1 MTPAAPRRTL
11 VVRSLV
17 GLLAVAVLAL
27 SPLRAAAGGGPSS
40 GPGAPA
46 AVPAPKPA
54 GAQESCAEA
63 VAEQVQRRYDAIHD
77 LRARFIQRTRRVSLG
92 TAASDAL
99 QTEGEV
105 VFAKPGRMRWDYQK
119 PAHSLVVSDGTT
131 LWIYDPVA
139 HEVQELPLGP
149 QFLSGAAIEF
159 LLGEG
164 RILDEFRVSAS
175 GCGTS
180 AVTLRLVPRRDAP
193 YEHLE
198 LVADPATGEVRETS
212 VVDLFGN
219 RTEIQLE
226 HVRVDTG
233 PAASVFRFVPPK
245 GTRVLSVPP
254 AS

>member
-1 MTPAAPRRTL
+1 
-11 VVRSLV
+11 
-17 GLLAVAVLAL
+17 VA
-27 SPLRAAAGGGPSS
+27 
-40 GPGAPA
+40 
-46 AVPAPKPA
+46 
-54 GAQESCAEA
+54 Q
-63 VAEQVQRRYDAIHD
+63 QVQRRYDAIHD
-77 LRARFIQRTRRVSLG
+77 LRARFVQRTRRVALG
-92 TAASDAL
+92 TAPSDAL

-164 RILDEFRVSAS
+164 RILDEFQVSAT

-198 LVADPATGEVRETS
+198 LVADPATGEVHETS

-233 PAASVFRFVPPK
+233 PAASLFRFVPPK